1 MRNGYLDGV
10 RMFNYVFSQRPGKFF
25 WALSVCFWFTILSVI
40 TYIQYNAIL
49 ETSEALSWGRV
60 WVLLSPWFLNWIW
73 VSGLTHTATNVIEDK
88 CHNIITRLGSHL
100 VSGAIILMMYF
111 TASTFMRGALV
122 DRSFADNID
131 SLIVVLTGSAHIDVM
146 IYAGVVVLTLSM
158 RYYHQSVNDRI
169 ELKRLQTALI
179 EEQLKTLRTQLNPH
193 FLFNALNTI
202 ASLVRLKQENDAV
215 RALSSLSVMLR
226 TILDNK
232 SNQSVKVKDEIK
244 FIESYLAIQKM
255 RFEDKLDVAIEVD
268 NDCLGLQIPNMLL
281 HPLIE
286 NAVQHGAQSHE
297 KRNPLRLKIAKI
309 QNMLQIDLLNAV
321 NEKDSHKGYGIG
333 VTNTRERLARMFD
346 NFHFELTPRSNGMF
360 ETRLIIPTGEMDA

>member
-1 MRNGYLDGV
+1 MLD
-10 RMFNYVFSQRPGKFF
+10 FLSLHKPGKFF
-25 WALSVCFWFTILSVI
+25 WALSICFWFTILSVI

-49 ETSEALSWGRV
+49 DTSNALSWGRV

-73 VSGLTHTATNVIEDK
+73 VSGLTHTATNIIEESFDHWVK
-88 CHNIITRLGSHL
+88 RLGAHL
-100 VSGAIILMMYF
+100 VSGSFILMLYF
-111 TASTFMRGALV
+111 IASTFMRGALV
-122 DRSFADNID
+122 DRSFTDNMEA
-131 SLIVVLTGSAHIDVM
+131 LYVVLTGSAHIDVL
-146 IYAGVVVLTLSM
+146 IYGGVVVLTMSL
-158 RYYHQSVNDRI
+158 RYYQQSVNDRI

-232 SNQSVKVKDEIK
+232 SNKSVRVKDEIK

-255 RFEDKLDVAIEVD
+255 RFEDKLDVDIEVD
-268 NDCLGLQIPNMLL
+268 DECLGLEIPNMLL

-286 NAVQHGAQSHE
+286 NAVQHGAQSNE
-297 KRNPLRLKIAKI
+297 KRNPLRLKVAKI
-309 QNMLQIDLLNAV
+309 QDMLQIDLLNAV
-321 NEKDSHKGYGIG
+321 NENDDHKGYGIG
-333 VTNTRERLARMFD
+333 VSNTRERLARMFD
-346 NFHFELTPRSNGMF
+346 NFHFELTPSSNGMF
-360 ETRLIIPTGEMDA
+360 QTRLIIPTGDMDA